1 MPCHAIPYLSKN
13 LPWSTSP
20 APSEVGGGLYETDA
34 SNVDTSLHD
43 LCFRTLGRIKRD
55 HTSCARADRTALFLS
70 QEKSGHTTSLG
81 MHTIHEFAAGVLL
94 DASELPSWY
103 SKRNEWYSMIYFYIV
118 RPKKTAP
125 LTTGLL
131 CVSA

>member
-1 MPCHAIPYLSKN
+1 MPCHAMPYLSKN
-13 LPWSTSP
+13 LPWSTFP

-34 SNVDTSLHD
+34 SNVDISLHD

-81 MHTIHEFAAGVLL
+81 MHTIHEFILRRVCSWKPANFRAGI
-94 DASELPSWY
+94 PSAT
-103 SKRNEWYSMIYFYIV
+103 SG
-118 RPKKTAP
+118 T
-125 LTTGLL
+125 L
-131 CVSA
+131 